1 MTVNGVKLLQLT
13 HSLKLAREEQIVF
26 IFNGS
31 VSRIMC
37 TPENLEELAIGFL
50 ISEGVVKNV
59 KNARDLK
66 NTRDAGNRIKVYAE
80 GDVVVA
86 EYDGEPV
93 SFKMHSSGCAGIY
106 IDDKELP
113 SVEASERWTVEEIE
127 EMLHLLETVEYRTT
141 RGYHSAFIIGK
152 DGVLARGID
161 VGRHN
166 AVDKAIGAAFLKD
179 VDFSRTYLLI
189 SGRISKGIALKCVR
203 AGIPLVASKAA
214 ILDSA
219 VEICKRSG
227 LSAVSFASGVAVAGK
242 AVEGI

>member
-1 MTVNGVKLLQLT
+1 MKLLPLT
-13 HSLKLAREEQIVF
+13 RSLKLAREEQIVF

-50 ISEGVVKNV
+50 ISEGVVKNAS
-59 KNARDLK
+59 NGIR
-66 NTRDAGNRIKVYAE
+66 VYAE

-106 IDDKELP
+106 TDDADLP
-113 SVEASERWTVEEIE
+113 SVKASERWSIQEIE
-127 EMLHLLETVEYRTT
+127 GMLHLLETAEYRET
-141 RGYHSAFIIGK
+141 RGYHSAFVIGK
-152 DGVLARGID
+152 EGVVARGID

-166 AVDKAIGAAFLKD
+166 AVDKAIGAAYLKKT
-179 VDFSRTYLLI
+179 DFSRTYLLL

-219 VEICKRSG
+219 IEVCKRSG
-227 LSAVSFASGVAVAGK
+227 LSAVSFASGVAVAG
-242 AVEGI
+242 EGFKGI

>member
-1 MTVNGVKLLQLT
+1 VKIIPLT

-50 ISEGVVKNV
+50 ISEGIVKNV
-59 KNARDLK
+59 GNAKNSIR
-66 NTRDAGNRIKVYAE
+66 VYAE

-106 IDDKELP
+106 TDDSDLP
-113 SVEASERWTVEEIE
+113 SVKPSERWSIDEIE
-127 EMLHLLETVEYRTT
+127 SMLHLLETAEYRKT

-152 DGVLARGID
+152 DGVVAKGID

-166 AVDKAIGAAFLKD
+166 AVDKAIGTAFLKNA
-179 VDFSRTYLLI
+179 DFSKTYLLI

-203 AGIPLVASKAA
+203 TGIPLVASKAA

-219 VEICKRSG
+219 VDVCRKSG
-227 LSAVSFASGVAVAGK
+227 LSAVSFASGIAVVGGAIG
-242 AVEGI
+242 

>member
-1 MTVNGVKLLQLT
+1 MRFSVKIVPLT
-13 HSLKLAREEQIVF
+13 CSLKLAREEQIVF

-50 ISEGVVKNV
+50 ISEGVAK
-59 KNARDLK
+59 D
-66 NTRDAGNRIKVYAE
+66 GIKVYAE

-106 IDDKELP
+106 TDDSDLP
-113 SVEASERWTVEEIE
+113 AVKSCEKWSMEEIE
-127 EMLHLLETVEYRTT
+127 GMLHLLETAEYRTT
-141 RGYHSAFIIGK
+141 RGYHSAFVIGK
-152 DGVLARGID
+152 KGVIARGID

-166 AVDKAIGAAFLKD
+166 AVDKAIGAAYLKNT
-179 VDFSRTYLLI
+179 DFSRTYLLL

-219 VEICKRSG
+219 VEVCKRSG
-227 LSAVSFASGVAVAGK
+227 LSAVSFASGVAVAGE
-242 AVEGI
+242 ALSSIHQT

>member
-1 MTVNGVKLLQLT
+1 MTVKILPLT

-50 ISEGVVKNV
+50 ISEGVVDGDSI
-59 KNARDLK
+59 R
-66 NTRDAGNRIKVYAE
+66 VYAE

-106 IDDKELP
+106 TDDSDLP
-113 SVEASERWTVEEIE
+113 VVESRERWSIQEIE
-127 EMLHLLETVEYRTT
+127 GMLHLLETAEYRTT
-141 RGYHSAFIIGK
+141 RGYHSAFVISK
-152 DGVLARGID
+152 EGVVARGID

-166 AVDKAIGAAFLKD
+166 AVDKAIGAAYLKNT
-179 VDFSRTYLLI
+179 DFSRTYLLI

-219 VEICKRSG
+219 VEVCRRSN
-227 LSAVSFASGVAVAGK
+227 LSAVSFASGVVVAGG
-242 AVEGI
+242 AVEVI